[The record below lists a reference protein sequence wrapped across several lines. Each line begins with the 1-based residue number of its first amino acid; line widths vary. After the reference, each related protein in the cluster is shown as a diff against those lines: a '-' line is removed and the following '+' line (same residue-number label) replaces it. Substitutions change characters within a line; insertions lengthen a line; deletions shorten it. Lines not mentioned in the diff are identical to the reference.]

1 MKKTK
6 IVSVTI
12 IIALLMTL
20 VALPINTSAKTIK
33 QFEDEVAKYTKE
45 LQAKKD
51 NLAKNDAEIAQ
62 IRSKISSIEKQIATA
77 ESLGLRKISDV
88 SVQPDNEA
96 TRGKINVIAHLVEV
110 SESK

>member
-45 LQAKKD
+45 LHRFWAIPK
-51 NLAKNDAEIAQ
+51 LPHRPA
-62 IRSKISSIEKQIATA
+62 
-77 ESLGLRKISDV
+77 
-88 SVQPDNEA
+88 
-96 TRGKINVIAHLVEV
+96 
-110 SESK
+110 